1 MKASDQE
8 IEIVQEKNN
17 TFFLKGGKIRMKDK
31 FQAYEAEEPFL
42 ISNIKNVFIEE
53 LSSSICALANQP
65 DGGNL
70 LIC

>member
-1 MKASDQE
+1 
-8 IEIVQEKNN
+8 
-17 TFFLKGGKIRMKDK
+17 MKDNI
-31 FQAYEAEEPFL
+31 QAYEAEEPFL
-42 ISNIKNVFIEE
+42 ICNIKNVFIEE